1 MSKLFFIGT
10 GLFDARDI
18 TLRGLDALKISKV
31 YLEDYTSLLQ
41 CSKEDLE
48 KEWGVSITSL
58 NREEVEQEFEK
69 RILPLAKEENIA
81 LVVIGDPFGAT
92 THSALLLEAK
102 KLGIEVEVIHNAS
115 IINAVGEVGL
125 NLYKYGQVVSLPY
138 PVDGVLPMS
147 SFSKI
152 MENSKMGLHT
162 LVLLDIKMDEG
173 RFMTINEAIDLLFG
187 MGFPKHA
194 KGIAIAR
201 IGCPDSKIV
210 YGKLS
215 ELEKIDFGKPLHS
228 LIIPGKLHFMEE
240 EIIEGW
246 KL

>member
-1 MSKLFFIGT
+1 MSKLYIIGL
-10 GLFDARDI
+10 GLYDSKDI
-18 TLRGLDALKISKV
+18 TLRGLEAIKKSKV

-48 KEWGVSITSL
+48 KEWNVSISSL
-58 NREEVEQEFEK
+58 DRAGVEVNFEK
-69 RILPLAKEENIA
+69 EILPIA
-81 LVVIGDPFGAT
+81 LKEDIALLVVGDPFGAT
-92 THSALLLEAK
+92 THSTLILEAK
-102 KLGIEVEVIHNAS
+102 KLGVEIEVIHNAS

-147 SFSKI
+147 SFEKI

-162 LVLLDIKMDEG
+162 LVLLDIKMDEQ
-173 RFMTINEAIDLLFG
+173 RFMTIAEAIDLLFG

-194 KGIAIAR
+194 KGIGVAR
-201 IGCPDSKIV
+201 IGCPDQKIV

-228 LIIPGKLHFMEE
+228 LILPGKLHFMEE
-240 EIIEGW
+240 EIIEKW
-246 KL
+246 K